1 MSYEYKV
8 VPAPVKGVK
17 AKGVKGG
24 AEAQFAHALSELMNN
39 LAADGWEYQ
48 RADTLPNEARSGGLT
63 GKTTVFRNMLVFR
76 RALEAQAAVATPVG
90 APLSVEEISAPSAP
104 PAPHTDV
111 QDTHAPA
118 LPSAHAAQELP
129 EVVKPLE
136 PAATDGE
143 AREVAAE

>member
-17 AKGVKGG
+17 AKGVKG
-24 AEAQFAHALSELMNN
+24 AEAQFAHALSELMNS

-48 RADTLPNEARSGGLT
+48 RADTLPSEVRSGLT

-76 RALEAQAAVATPVG
+76 RAVVTETATVPVEEP
-90 APLSVEEISAPSAP
+90 APLAVEKIAE
-104 PAPHTDV
+104 
-111 QDTHAPA
+111 THAPA

-129 EVVKPLE
+129 EAVTPLD
-136 PAATDGE
+136 ATPDTPE
-143 AREVAAE
+143 SEKREVAAE